1 MTERTIFKALSAVQS
16 DLSKVGIAKNQKNS
30 HQGYKFRGI
39 DDVLNTLAPIIAEHG
54 ILIIP
59 NVLSKDIKT
68 TTTKNGGIASHA
80 ILEVGFVL
88 YDSEGDSICHTA
100 YGEALDTS
108 DKAVNKAM
116 TAAYKYFL
124 FQAFCIPVE
133 GVDDAD
139 SQQIE
144 QETNEP
150 QLVSAATLKEII
162 SLCDE
167 TGYQMIDYVKWANV
181 HSTDQIPQAKAEI
194 IVKNLLKKKAKK
206 EESENAGIS

>member
-1 MTERTIFKALSAVQS
+1 MTQRTIFKALSAVQS

-30 HQGYKFRGI
+30 HQNYKFRGI

-54 ILIIP
+54 VLIIP

-68 TTTKNGGIASHA
+68 TATKNGGVASYV

-124 FQAFCIPVE
+124 FQAFCIPIDGVE
-133 GVDDAD
+133 DAD
-139 SQQIE
+139 SEQIQQVAS
-144 QETNEP
+144 QPALVTAETLA
-150 QLVSAATLKEII
+150 QII
-162 SLCDE
+162 SLCEELGEDVQRYTAWAKASE
-167 TGYQMIDYVKWANV
+167 TKL
-181 HSTDQIPQAKAEI
+181 IPQDKAVR
-194 IVKNLLKKKAKK
+194 IVAHLISKK
-206 EESENAGIS
+206 EAKNEGQP

>member
-1 MTERTIFKALSAVQS
+1 MTQRTIFKALSAVQS

-54 ILIIP
+54 VLIIP

-68 TTTKNGGIASHA
+68 TATKNGGVASHA

-124 FQAFCIPVE
+124 FQAFCIPIDGVE
-133 GVDDAD
+133 DAD
-139 SQQIE
+139 SEQIQQVAS
-144 QETNEP
+144 QPALVTAETLA
-150 QLVSAATLKEII
+150 QII
-162 SLCDE
+162 SLCEEVGEDVQRYTAWAKVSE
-167 TGYQMIDYVKWANV
+167 TKL
-181 HSTDQIPQAKAEI
+181 IPQDKAVR
-194 IVKNLLKKKAKK
+194 IVANLTRKK
-206 EESENAGIS
+206 EAKDEG

>member
-1 MTERTIFKALSAVQS
+1 MTQRTIFKALSAVQS

-54 ILIIP
+54 VLIIP

-68 TTTKNGGIASHA
+68 TATKNGGVASHV

-124 FQAFCIPVE
+124 FQAFCIPIDGVE
-133 GVDDAD
+133 DAD
-139 SQQIE
+139 SEQIQQVAS
-144 QETNEP
+144 QP
-150 QLVSAATLKEII
+150 ALVTADTLAQII
-162 SLCDE
+162 FLCEE
-167 TGYQMIDYVKWANV
+167 TGEDIQRYVDWAEV
-181 HSTDQIPQAKAEI
+181 SETKLIPQEKAVR
-194 IVKNLLKKKAKK
+194 IVANLTRKK
-206 EESENAGIS
+206 EAKDEGQP

>member
-1 MTERTIFKALSAVQS
+1 MTQRTIFKALSAVQS

-54 ILIIP
+54 VLIIP

-68 TTTKNGGIASHA
+68 TATKNGGVASHV

-124 FQAFCIPVE
+124 FQAFCIPIE
-133 GVDDAD
+133 GLEDAD
-139 SQQIE
+139 SQQPE
-144 QETNEP
+144 QAELQP
-150 QLVSAATLKEII
+150 ALVTADTLAQII
-162 SLCDE
+162 SLCEE
-167 TGYQMIDYVKWANV
+167 TGEDIQRYVDWAEV
-181 HSTDQIPQAKAEI
+181 SETKLIPQEKAVR
-194 IVKNLLKKKAKK
+194 IVANLTRKK
-206 EESENAGIS
+206 EAKDEG

>member
-1 MTERTIFKALSAVQS
+1 MTQRTIFKALSAVQS

-54 ILIIP
+54 VLIIP

-68 TTTKNGGIASHA
+68 TATKNGGVASHV

-124 FQAFCIPVE
+124 FQAFCIPIDGVE
-133 GVDDAD
+133 DAD
-139 SQQIE
+139 SEQIQQVAS
-144 QETNEP
+144 QP
-150 QLVSAATLKEII
+150 ALVTADTLAQII
-162 SLCDE
+162 SLCEE
-167 TGYQMIDYVKWANV
+167 TGEDIQRYVDWAEV
-181 HSTDQIPQAKAEI
+181 SETKLIPQEKAVR
-194 IVKNLLKKKAKK
+194 IVANLTRKK
-206 EESENAGIS
+206 EAKDEGQP

>member
-1 MTERTIFKALSAVQS
+1 MTQRTIFKALSAVQS

-54 ILIIP
+54 VLIIP

-68 TTTKNGGIASHA
+68 TATKNGGVASHV

-124 FQAFCIPVE
+124 FQAFCIPIDGVE
-133 GVDDAD
+133 DAD
-139 SQQIE
+139 SEQIQQVAS
-144 QETNEP
+144 QPALVTAETLA
-150 QLVSAATLKEII
+150 QII
-162 SLCDE
+162 SLCEELGEDVQSYTAWAKASE
-167 TGYQMIDYVKWANV
+167 TKL
-181 HSTDQIPQAKAEI
+181 IPQDKAVR
-194 IVKNLLKKKAKK
+194 IVANLTRKK
-206 EESENAGIS
+206 EEKDEGQP

>member
-1 MTERTIFKALSAVQS
+1 MTQRTIFKALSAVQS

-54 ILIIP
+54 VLIIP

-68 TTTKNGGIASHA
+68 TATKNGGVASHV

-124 FQAFCIPVE
+124 FQAFCIPIDGVE
-133 GVDDAD
+133 DAD
-139 SQQIE
+139 SEQIQQVAS
-144 QETNEP
+144 QP
-150 QLVSAATLKEII
+150 ALVTADTLAQMI
-162 SLCDE
+162 SLCEE
-167 TGYQMIDYVKWANV
+167 TGEDIQRYVDWAEV
-181 HSTDQIPQAKAEI
+181 SETKLIPQEKAVR
-194 IVKNLLKKKAKK
+194 IVANLTRKK
-206 EESENAGIS
+206 EAKDEGQP

>member
-1 MTERTIFKALSAVQS
+1 MTQRTIFKALSAVQS

-54 ILIIP
+54 VLIIP

-68 TTTKNGGIASHA
+68 TATKNGGVASHV

-124 FQAFCIPVE
+124 FQAFCIPIE
-133 GVDDAD
+133 GLEDAD
-139 SQQIE
+139 SQQPE
-144 QETNEP
+144 QAELQP
-150 QLVSAATLKEII
+150 ALVTADTLAQII
-162 SLCDE
+162 SLCEE
-167 TGYQMIDYVKWANV
+167 TGEDIQRYVDWAEV
-181 HSTDQIPQAKAEI
+181 SETKLIPQEKAVR
-194 IVKNLLKKKAKK
+194 IVANLTRKK
-206 EESENAGIS
+206 EAKD

>member
-1 MTERTIFKALSAVQS
+1 MTQRTIFKALSAVQS
-16 DLSKVGIAKNQKNS
+16 DLSIVGIAKNQKNS

-54 ILIIP
+54 VLIIP

-68 TTTKNGGIASHA
+68 TATKNGGVASHV

-124 FQAFCIPVE
+124 FQAFCIPIDGVE
-133 GVDDAD
+133 DAD
-139 SQQIE
+139 SEQIQQVAS
-144 QETNEP
+144 QPALVTAETLA
-150 QLVSAATLKEII
+150 QII
-162 SLCDE
+162 SLCEELGEDVQRYTAWAKASE
-167 TGYQMIDYVKWANV
+167 TKL
-181 HSTDQIPQAKAEI
+181 IPQDKAVR
-194 IVKNLLKKKAKK
+194 IVANLISKK
-206 EESENAGIS
+206 EAKNEGQP